1 MLHKIQESVKLL
13 NREYLQSFSVSPE
26 SRDTGFAGYRSVFRR
41 TLPDRAHVF
50 LFMGVENGK
59 AEINGIL
66 SFSTDSL
73 SGRPFMTG
81 IRQASGKKQ
90 LL

>member
-26 SRDTGFAGYRSVFRR
+26 SRTQDLQDIVLFLEERCR
-41 TLPDRAHVF
+41 TEHTFFVHGR
-50 LFMGVENGK
+50 GNGK

-66 SFSTDSL
+66 SFFTDSL

-81 IRQASGKKQ
+81 IQQVFREETI
-90 LL
+90 L